1 LLALFAA
8 ATASLKNSKKSENV
22 KRFDGEKQ
30 ARKKAVAK
38 SKRQE
43 QIRDELMS
51 LEEIEKRY
59 FQQ

>member
-8 ATASLKNSKKSENV
+8 AAASLKNSKKSENV

-43 QIRDELMS
+43 QIRG
-51 LEEIEKRY
+51 
-59 FQQ
+59 